1 MLQRKVKIVRSLLF
15 ESFLGML
22 DWVEVICPKGGVKG
36 TISTLNDQA
45 AISVVIVTIV
55 VIISYVLK

>member
-1 MLQRKVKIVRSLLF
+1 MLQRKEKIVRSLLF

-22 DWVEVICPKGGVKG
+22 DCVEAICPKGGVKG
-36 TISTLNDQA
+36 TISSLNDQT

-55 VIISYVLK
+55 VIISYILK